1 MVTVLFAAWS
11 PMHKSPLLSLI
22 GIGKAYPQQSGIR
35 SGIQTIVAVDD
46 ITLEVQAGISLGIAG
61 ESGCG
66 KSTIAKIAA
75 GLLEPDSGT
84 VRFQGIERK
93 LMSPEQ
99 QRLFRRSVQ
108 MVFQDPFSSLNPR
121 IRVGDAISEPL
132 QLHTSLSPEERLQEV
147 IRLLE
152 VVGLSADHYNRFP
165 HEFSGGQR
173 QRIGIARALAANP
186 KLLIADEPVS
196 ALDIS
201 IQAQILNLMLDL
213 KTQTGMTS
221 MIISHDLSVLYHL
234 CDRLVVMF
242 QGTIVEDLPAADLFT
257 ASCHPYTLEL
267 LSSVPGTVTE
277 LSADS
282 IDTIPVAPITGCP
295 YAFRCKKTDERCL
308 TERPYLSAIPSEQL
322 HVVACHHSGQP

>member
-1 MVTVLFAAWS
+1 M
-11 PMHKSPLLSLI
+11 
-22 GIGKAYPQQSGIR
+22 
-35 SGIQTIVAVDD
+35 VAVDD
-46 ITLEVQAGISLGIAG
+46 LTLEIQAGISLGIAG

-75 GLLEPDSGT
+75 GLLEPDIGT
-84 VRFQGIERK
+84 VCFQGVERH
-93 LMSPEQ
+93 LMSSEQ
-99 QRLFRRSVQ
+99 QELFRRSVQ

-121 IRVGDAISEPL
+121 IHIGDAISEPL

-152 VVGLSADHYNRFP
+152 LVGLSADHYNRFP

-257 ASCHPYTLEL
+257 TACHPYTLEL

-282 IDTIPVAPITGCP
+282 IDTGSVAHKIGCP
-295 YAFRCKKTDERCL
+295 YAARCKKATDCCL
-308 TERPYLSAIPSEQL
+308 TERPHLYAIASEQH

>member
-201 IQAQILNLMLDL
+201 IQAQILNLMLEL

-257 ASCHPYTLEL
+257 TACHPYTLEL

-282 IDTIPVAPITGCP
+282 IDTVPVAPKTGCP

-308 TERPYLSAIPSEQL
+308 TERPHLSAIPSEQL

>member
-1 MVTVLFAAWS
+1 MVTALFAAWCS
-11 PMHKSPLLSLI
+11 MHKSSLLSLS
-22 GIGKAYPQQSGIR
+22 GIGKAYPQQTGMQ

-46 ITLEVQAGISLGIAG
+46 LTLEVHAGISLGIAG

-75 GLLEPDSGT
+75 GLLEPDTGI
-84 VRFQGIERK
+84 VRFQGIERH

-257 ASCHPYTLEL
+257 TACHPYTLEL
-267 LSSVPGTVTE
+267 LSSVPGAATE

-282 IDTIPVAPITGCP
+282 IDTVPVAPKTGCP
-295 YAFRCKKTDERCL
+295 YALRCKKTDERCL
-308 TERPYLSAIPSEQL
+308 TERPHLCAIPSEQN